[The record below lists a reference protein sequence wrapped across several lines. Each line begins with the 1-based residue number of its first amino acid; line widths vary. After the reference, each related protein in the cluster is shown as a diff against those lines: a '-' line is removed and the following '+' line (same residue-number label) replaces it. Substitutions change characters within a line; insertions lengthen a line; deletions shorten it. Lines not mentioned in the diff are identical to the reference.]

1 MDGKLAR
8 CISFRLAFQFVA
20 HDFWDFRDS
29 IDQAAEESPQ
39 EMAHRGR
46 SRRSVL
52 AALEAV
58 VDRCNG
64 ALRLSLQPQGADI
77 PKSRRIKVLSDSSD
91 KRIVI
96 GRLPR
101 LHDEVERGRP
111 GVKSGPIEDGG
122 GSGPKDP
129 KHRFPKMRRPGLLQ
143 NVRSLTSCALNRV
156 SNRT

>member
-8 CISFRLAFQFVA
+8 CISLRLTFQFVA
-20 HDFWDFRDS
+20 DNIWDFRDS
-29 IDQAAEESPQ
+29 VCQAAEESPQ

-46 SRRSVL
+46 SQRSVL
-52 AALEAV
+52 TALEAV
-58 VDRCNG
+58 IDRCDG

-77 PKSRRIKVLSDSSD
+77 PKSRRIKVLSDSSN

-111 GVKSGPIEDGG
+111 GVKSGSIEDGG
-122 GSGPKDP
+122 GSGPKGS
-129 KHRFPKMRRPGLLQ
+129 KHRPPKIPPPGLL
-143 NVRSLTSCALNRV
+143 
-156 SNRT
+156 